1 MFSRI
6 LVTALL
12 AALGLPALCQQ
23 PQTSQTARTTQ
34 AAAPLPDYA
43 VYGAFLYR
51 VKWLSDL
58 ADKYASRGK
67 APSAAYFRSLVQMQA
82 GLTDQEGAALKAIAA
97 DWRAGDSG
105 IVSTSQAL
113 VKAGAAA
120 NAVQLQA
127 LAVQRQ
133 QLVTTHISQLQA
145 ALGPARFQ
153 VLDSFVHALPTLK
166 GATTAP
172 APK

>member
-12 AALGLPALCQQ
+12 AGLGLPALCQQ
-23 PQTSQTARTTQ
+23 PQTSQAAQTTQ
-34 AAAPLPDYA
+34 AATPLPDYA

-58 ADKYASRGK
+58 ADRYAARGK
-67 APSAAYFRSLVQMQA
+67 AASADYFRSLVRTQA
-82 GLTDQEGAALKAIAA
+82 GLTAQEGAALSAIAA

-105 IVSTSQAL
+105 ILNTAQGLA
-113 VKAGAAA
+113 KAGAAA
-120 NAVQLQA
+120 NAAQLQA

-133 QLVTTHISQLQA
+133 QLVTSHISQLQS

-153 VLDSFVHALPTLK
+153 ILDSFVRTTPTATS
-166 GATTAP
+166 GAAAP

>member
-1 MFSRI
+1 
-6 LVTALL
+6 V
-12 AALGLPALCQQ
+12 
-23 PQTSQTARTTQ
+23 
-34 AAAPLPDYA
+34 
-43 VYGAFLYR
+43 
-51 VKWLSDL
+51 
-58 ADKYASRGK
+58 
-67 APSAAYFRSLVQMQA
+67 AYFRSLVQMQA

-97 DWRAGDSG
+97 DWRASDSG

-127 LAVQRQ
+127 LAAQRQ
-133 QLVTTHISQLQA
+133 QLVTTHISQLQS

-153 VLDSFVHALPTLK
+153 ILDSFVRALPALK
-166 GATTAP
+166 GATAAP